1 MPMRQTLESCE
12 VRAQQLLELSTNK
25 KIIFPRLV
33 VTETHTHNLCSL
45 TKHCAK
51 CSRVV
56 CALQPRALL
65 CIAGLHN
72 CSTMKAAAELHD
84 QVNLVLLPALG
95 VAAIAGLAG
104 LVDPWAVTVFLTA
117 YIVADLLWIAVEPTC
132 LPSLPK
138 VIMAHHVVTL
148 VLLSFPLRYPE
159 FGLYT
164 CLDGLAEV
172 NTYFLIA
179 RRQYKQWA
187 TVCDVLYWATFVP
200 FRIVLYPALLW
211 PFWQSLQSHSPLNK
225 VLCLGAQFLLCLF
238 NLALLHLSVKGVL
251 KRRQR
256 RASSKDL
263 AASDTTEAKR
273 AQHVECN
280 GDVAASGKEEAGAT
294 GRSSAVAPA
303 PVQPRRVAAPRS
315 AVGGSVTPEP
325 AAYHTAAAAYV
336 DPPSVTLAPRL
347 VAAS

>member
-1 MPMRQTLESCE
+1 MKLA
-12 VRAQQLLELSTNK
+12 AQ
-25 KIIFPRLV
+25 
-33 VTETHTHNLCSL
+33 
-45 TKHCAK
+45 
-51 CSRVV
+51 
-56 CALQPRALL
+56 
-65 CIAGLHN
+65 
-72 CSTMKAAAELHD
+72 LHD

-104 LVDPWAVTVFLTA
+104 VVDPWAVTIFLTT
-117 YIVADLLWIAVEPTC
+117 YIVADLVWIAIEPTC

-211 PFWQSLQSHSPLNK
+211 PFWQSLQTHSALNK
-225 VLCLGAQFLLCLF
+225 TLCLGAQFLLCLF
-238 NLALLHLSVKGVL
+238 NVALLYLSVKGVL
-251 KRRQR
+251 KRRQ
-256 RASSKDL
+256 
-263 AASDTTEAKR
+263 KR
-273 AQHVECN
+273 AGAAAAAAADDKAAAEEAAADATV
-280 GDVAASGKEEAGAT
+280 ASGGHAAHAVNGTAEAETSTT
-294 GRSSAVAPA
+294 GRSSAVAM
-303 PVQPRRVAAPRS
+303 PVQQRRVAAPRS
-315 AVGGSVTPEP
+315 TVTPDP
-325 AAYHTAAAAYV
+325 AAYHTAAAAAAAYV
-336 DPPSVTLAPRL
+336 DTPSVTLAPRL

>member
-1 MPMRQTLESCE
+1 MKSA
-12 VRAQQLLELSTNK
+12 AQ
-25 KIIFPRLV
+25 
-33 VTETHTHNLCSL
+33 
-45 TKHCAK
+45 
-51 CSRVV
+51 
-56 CALQPRALL
+56 
-65 CIAGLHN
+65 
-72 CSTMKAAAELHD
+72 LHD
-84 QVNLVLLPALG
+84 QVNLVLLPTLG

-104 LVDPWAVTVFLTA
+104 VIDPWAVTVFLTI
-117 YIVADLLWIAVEPTC
+117 YIVADLIWIAIEPTC

-211 PFWQSLQSHSPLNK
+211 PFWQSLKTHSALNK
-225 VLCLGAQFLLCLF
+225 TLCLGAQFLLCLF
-238 NLALLHLSVKGVL
+238 NLALLHLSIKGVL
-251 KRRQR
+251 KRRRSRSGKFCQANEEAEKTQETDTLTTNGGMECD
-256 RASSKDL
+256 ASTAGEPCATDETS
-263 AASDTTEAKR
+263 
-273 AQHVECN
+273 
-280 GDVAASGKEEAGAT
+280 ASG
-294 GRSSAVAPA
+294 RSTAVRA
-303 PVQPRRVAAPRS
+303 PVQQRQAAAPRNGVVAS
-315 AVGGSVTPEP
+315 TALPDP
-325 AAYHTAAAAYV
+325 APYHATVAAAFV
-336 DPPSVTLAPRL
+336 DPSSVTLGPRL